1 MVGGVQEK
9 FSLARSGFL
18 ATYPPVMLIGMIVAV
33 AFLSTGVI
41 AFAYLR
47 NG

>member
-9 FSLARSGFL
+9 FLLARFAFL
-18 ATYPPVMLIGMIVAV
+18 ATYPSVMLIGMIVAV
-33 AFLSTGVI
+33 AFLTTGVI